1 MKKCKRC
8 SNTYPDAHKFC
19 NVCGMSAP
27 KFSTVGSVLL
37 SILKA
42 LAYFM
47 LFEAVQ
53 VFTTLIFMILYLVFG
68 TSGGGIEETVN
79 NAMAGTLENACLIS
93 IVSGVLTAVF
103 LFIFSVSRKKR
114 FFDAVGIKDKIGFD
128 ALILA
133 ALGIAL
139 NFFTSLTMAFIPV
152 SESLVEEYENL
163 YSFIG
168 EGNVIIE
175 WLSVVLI
182 SPIVEEL
189 VFRGFMYRTLR
200 KTTPIWFSALTVSVF
215 FGAAHGNAISFVY
228 TSLLGLVLIFV
239 NEKTGSLAASVCVH
253 IGFNLGSY
261 LVSLIPDMNYTGY
274 ALILLAATAVTV
286 ALFAAFFAL
295 NGRTKKFGNNAESVN
310 TGEENETL

>member
-8 SNTYPDAHKFC
+8 SNKYPDEHKFC
-19 NVCGMSAP
+19 NVCGEAAP
-27 KFSTVGSVLL
+27 KFSTVGSVLV
-37 SILKA
+37 STLKA
-42 LAYFM
+42 CAYFA

-53 VFTTLIFMILYLVFG
+53 VITSVAFLILCLVFG
-68 TSGGGIEETVN
+68 TSGGEIEEMVN
-79 NAMAGTLENACLIS
+79 RATEITFGNICLIS
-93 IVSGVLTAVF
+93 IVSGILTAVF
-103 LFIFSVSRKKR
+103 LFIISTVRKKS
-114 FFDAVGIKDKIGFD
+114 FFDAVGIKNKIGFS
-128 ALILA
+128 ALILVA
-133 ALGIAL
+133 IGIAL

-152 SESLVEEYENL
+152 SESLAEEYESL

-168 EGNVIIE
+168 EGNAVIE

-200 KTTPIWFSALTVSVF
+200 KTTPIWFSALAVSVL
-215 FGAAHGNAISFVY
+215 FGVAHGNTISFVY

-239 NEKTGSLAASVCVH
+239 NEKTGSLTASVCVH
-253 IGFNLGSY
+253 IGFNLASY

-274 ALILLAATAVTV
+274 ALILLASAAATV

-295 NGRTKKFGNNAESVN
+295 NGRTKKFGEDVGLVN